1 MYDDKQVILNLLAG
15 NKCCRLISV
24 NKMSKKTKTAFVCE
38 QCGADYPRWNGQC
51 TVCGE
56 WNTIKEVRLGSASKE
71 HANRTEG
78 YAGSRSAVK
87 WLSDVNLSL
96 AERTSTG
103 ISEFDRVLGGGI
115 VKGSVVLI
123 GGAPGAGKSTLLLQV
138 IANIAGQGTAVLYVS
153 GEESLQQI
161 AERAHRLKLP
171 ADKIMMLA
179 ETSVERICDVLDEIK
194 PQILVVDSIQ
204 VVYTQASDSA
214 PGSVSQVRESASY
227 LTQYAKKNNVS
238 IFMVGHVTKDQSLA
252 GPMTLSH
259 IVDTQVILASTD
271 DARYRVLRADKN
283 RFGSVGELG
292 FFAMDS
298 SGLKE
303 VKNPS
308 AMFLN
313 RAEKPSSGSVVTVLW
328 EGTRPL
334 LVEIQALVTECQY
347 GNPRRLA
354 VGFDQNRLAM
364 LLAVLARHGGVF
376 TSNDEIYA
384 NVVGG
389 IKVTETSSD
398 LAIVVGIV
406 SSFRDRIIP
415 HDVFFFGEIGLSGE
429 IRPVANGH
437 ARLNDA
443 AKHGFKKAV
452 IPKANAPKKA
462 IEGLKVYAVSSLSEA
477 LDVLSGL

>member
-1 MYDDKQVILNLLAG
+1 
-15 NKCCRLISV
+15 
-24 NKMSKKTKTAFVCE
+24 MSKKIKTAFVCE
-38 QCGADYPRWNGQC
+38 QCGADFPRWGGQC
-51 TVCGE
+51 TECGE
-56 WNTIKEVRLGSASKE
+56 WNTIKEVRLGTASND
-71 HANRTEG
+71 HSIRSTG
-78 YAGSRSAVK
+78 YAGSRSEVK
-87 WLSDVNLSL
+87 LLSDVNLSH

-115 VKGSVVLI
+115 VSGSIVLI

-138 IANIAGQGTAVLYVS
+138 IANIAGQGISVLYVS

-161 AERAHRLKLP
+161 AERAQRLKLP

-179 ETSVERICDVLDEIK
+179 ETSVQRICDVLDEVR
-194 PQILVVDSIQ
+194 PRILVVDSIQ
-204 VVYTQASDSA
+204 VVYTQTTDSA

-227 LTQYAKKNNVS
+227 LTQYAKKNQVS

-259 IVDTQVILASTD
+259 IVDTQVILAATD

-364 LLAVLARHGGVF
+364 LLAVLARHGGIF
-376 TSNDEIYA
+376 TANDEIYA

-398 LAIVVGIV
+398 LAILVGIV

-462 IEGLKVYAVSSLSEA
+462 IDGLKIYAVSTLSEA
-477 LDVLSGL
+477 LDVVSEL

>member
-1 MYDDKQVILNLLAG
+1 
-15 NKCCRLISV
+15 
-24 NKMSKKTKTAFVCE
+24 MSKKNKTAFVCD
-38 QCGADYPRWNGQC
+38 QCGADYPRWGGQC
-51 TVCGE
+51 TSCGE
-56 WNTIKEVRLGSASKE
+56 WNTIKEIRLGGAVADRNDRSA
-71 HANRTEG
+71 G
-78 YAGSRSAVK
+78 YAGSRSEIK
-87 WLSDVNLSL
+87 LLSEVNLSQ
-96 AERTSTG
+96 AERISSE

-115 VKGSVVLI
+115 VCGSVVLI
-123 GGAPGAGKSTLLLQV
+123 GGAPGAGKSTLLLQA
-138 IANIAGQGTAVLYVS
+138 IANIAARGVKVLYVS

-179 ETSVERICDVLDEIK
+179 ETSVQRICDVLDEVK
-194 PQILVVDSIQ
+194 PQILVIDSIQ
-204 VVYTQASDSA
+204 VMHTQDTESA

-227 LTQYAKKNNVS
+227 LTQYAKKYGVS

-259 IVDTQVILASTD
+259 IVDTQVMLGSTD
-271 DARYRVLRADKN
+271 DARFRVLRADKN

-298 SGLKE
+298 TGLKE

-313 RAEKPSSGSVVTVLW
+313 RPEKPSSGSVITVLW

-334 LVEIQALVTECQY
+334 LVEIQALVTDCQY

-364 LLAVLARHGGVF
+364 LLAVLSRHGGIV
-376 TSNDEIYA
+376 TATDEIYA

-406 SSFRDRIIP
+406 SSLRDKVIA
-415 HDVFFFGEIGLSGE
+415 HDTFFFGEIGLSGE

-452 IPKANAPKKA
+452 IPKANMPKKA
-462 IEGLKVYAVSSLSEA
+462 IEGLEIHGVSTLSEA
-477 LDVLSGL
+477 LDMLAEM

>member
-1 MYDDKQVILNLLAG
+1 
-15 NKCCRLISV
+15 
-24 NKMSKKTKTAFVCE
+24 MSKKIKTAFVCD
-38 QCGADYPRWNGQC
+38 QCGADFPRWGGQC
-51 TVCGE
+51 TSCGE
-56 WNTIKEVRLGSASKE
+56 WNTIKEVRLGSAASE
-71 HANRTEG
+71 RNGRSTG
-78 YAGSRSAVK
+78 YAGSISEVK
-87 WLSDVNLSL
+87 LLSDVNLL
-96 AERTSTG
+96 QAERIFTG

-115 VKGSVVLI
+115 VRGSVVLI
-123 GGAPGAGKSTLLLQV
+123 GGAPGAGKSTLLLQA
-138 IANIAGQGTAVLYVS
+138 IANIADRNNRVLYDS

-171 ADKIMMLA
+171 ANKILMLA
-179 ETSVERICDVLDEIK
+179 ETSVQRICDVMDDIK
-194 PQILVVDSIQ
+194 PQILVIDSIQ
-204 VVYTQASDSA
+204 VMHTQETDSA

-227 LTQYAKKNNVS
+227 LTQYAKKHNVS

-259 IVDTQVILASTD
+259 IVDTQVMLGSTD

-292 FFAMDS
+292 FFAMDG

-308 AMFLN
+308 AMFLT

-334 LVEIQALVTECQY
+334 LVEIQALVTDCQY

-364 LLAVLARHGGVF
+364 LLAVLSRHGGVV
-376 TSNDEIYA
+376 TSQDEIYA

-389 IKVTETSSD
+389 IKVAETSSD
-398 LAIVVGIV
+398 LAIVIGVV
-406 SSFRDRIIP
+406 SSLKNKIIP
-415 HDVFFFGEIGLSGE
+415 HDMFFFGEIGLAGE

-443 AKHGFKKAV
+443 AKHGFTKAV
-452 IPKANAPKKA
+452 IPKANAPKQQ
-462 IEGLKVYAVSSLSEA
+462 IEGLRIYAVATLSDA
-477 LDVLSGL
+477 LDVVAEL

>member
-1 MYDDKQVILNLLAG
+1 
-15 NKCCRLISV
+15 
-24 NKMSKKTKTAFVCE
+24 MSKKIKTSFVCE

-51 TVCGE
+51 TECGE
-56 WNTIKEVRLGSASKE
+56 WNTIKEVRLGSATAA
-71 HANRTEG
+71 HHNRPAG
-78 YAGSRSAVK
+78 YAGSQSEVK
-87 WLSDVNLSL
+87 LLSEVNLSH

-115 VKGSVVLI
+115 VRGSVVLI

-138 IANIAGQGTAVLYVS
+138 IANIAGKGISVLYVS

-161 AERAHRLKLP
+161 AERAHRLRLP

-179 ETSVERICDVLDEIK
+179 ETSVQRICDVLDEVK
-194 PQILVVDSIQ
+194 PQILVIDSIQ
-204 VVYTQASDSA
+204 VVYTQSIDSA

-259 IVDTQVILASTD
+259 IVDTQVILAATD

-303 VKNPS
+303 IKNPS

-313 RAEKPSSGSVVTVLW
+313 RTEKPSSGSVVTVLW

-364 LLAVLARHGGVF
+364 LLAVLARHGGIF
-376 TSNDEIYA
+376 TANDEIYA

-462 IEGLKVYAVSSLSEA
+462 IEGLKVYAVTTLSEA
-477 LDVLSGL
+477 LDILSEF

>member
-1 MYDDKQVILNLLAG
+1 MT
-15 NKCCRLISV
+15 
-24 NKMSKKTKTAFVCE
+24 KKTKTAFVCD
-38 QCGADYPRWNGQC
+38 QCGADSPRWSGQC
-51 TVCGE
+51 TECGE
-56 WNTIKEVRLGSASKE
+56 WNTIKEVRLGSASKD
-71 HANRTEG
+71 HSNRSAG
-78 YAGSRSAVK
+78 YAGSRSEIK
-87 WLSDVNLSL
+87 LLSDVNLSH

-115 VKGSVVLI
+115 VRGSVVLI

-138 IANIAGQGTAVLYVS
+138 IAHIAGQGIPVLYVS

-171 ADKIMMLA
+171 AEKIMMLA
-179 ETSVERICDVLDEIK
+179 ETSVQHICDVLDEIK
-194 PQILVVDSIQ
+194 PQILVIDSIQ
-204 VVYTQASDSA
+204 VVYTQTTDSA

-259 IVDTQVILASTD
+259 IVDTQVILAATD

-364 LLAVLARHGGVF
+364 LLAVLARHGGIF
-376 TSNDEIYA
+376 TANDEIYA

-398 LAIVVGIV
+398 LAILVGIV

-415 HDVFFFGEIGLSGE
+415 HDAFFFGEIGLSGE

-462 IEGLKVYAVSSLSEA
+462 IEGLTIYAVSTLSEA

>member
-1 MYDDKQVILNLLAG
+1 
-15 NKCCRLISV
+15 
-24 NKMSKKTKTAFVCE
+24 MSKKTKTAYVCTK
-38 QCGADYPRWNGQC
+38 CGADYPRWNGQC
-51 TVCGE
+51 TSCGE
-56 WNTIKEVRLGSASKE
+56 WNCIQEVRLGSAKDE
-71 HANRTEG
+71 RGQRTAG
-78 YAGSRSAVK
+78 YAGSRSEIK
-87 WLSDVNLSL
+87 LLSEVDLL
-96 AERTSTG
+96 QAERILTG

-115 VKGSVVLI
+115 VSGSVVLI
-123 GGAPGAGKSTLLLQV
+123 GGAPGAGKSTLLLQA
-138 IANIAGQGTAVLYVS
+138 IANIADRGIGVLYVS

-161 AERAHRLKLP
+161 AERAHRLKLS

-179 ETSVERICDVLDEIK
+179 ETSVQRICEVLNDIEPTK
-194 PQILVVDSIQ
+194 PQVLVIDSIQ
-204 VVYTQASDSA
+204 VMHTQDTESA

-227 LTQYAKKNNVS
+227 LTQYAKKNQVS

-259 IVDTQVILASTD
+259 IVDTQVILGSTD

-313 RAEKPSSGSVVTVLW
+313 RAEKPASGSVVTVLW

-334 LVEIQALVTECQY
+334 LVEIQALVTDCQY

-364 LLAVLARHGGVF
+364 LLAVLSRHGGIV
-376 TSNDEIYA
+376 TAQDEIYA

-398 LAIVVGIV
+398 LAIVIGVV
-406 SSFRDRIIP
+406 SSLKNKIIP
-415 HDVFFFGEIGLSGE
+415 HTMFFFGEIGLSGE

-437 ARLNDA
+437 ARLQDA
-443 AKHGFKKAV
+443 AKHGFKTAV
-452 IPKANAPKKA
+452 IPKGNAPKKA
-462 IEGLKVYAVSSLSEA
+462 IEGLKIYAVSSLAEA
-477 LDVLSGL
+477 LDVLAEI

>member
-1 MYDDKQVILNLLAG
+1 M
-15 NKCCRLISV
+15 
-24 NKMSKKTKTAFVCE
+24 
-38 QCGADYPRWNGQC
+38 GAS
-51 TVCGE
+51 
-56 WNTIKEVRLGSASKE
+56 SAERHSRKS
-71 HANRTEG
+71 G
-78 YAGSRSAVK
+78 YAGSRSEVK
-87 WLSDVNLSL
+87 LLSDVNLAQ
-96 AERTSTG
+96 AERLSTG

-115 VKGSVVLI
+115 VTGSVVLI
-123 GGAPGAGKSTLLLQV
+123 GGAPGAGKSTILLQA
-138 IANIAGQGTAVLYVS
+138 IANIAAQGIKVLYVS

-179 ETSVERICDVLDEIK
+179 ETSVQSICDVLDDIQ
-194 PQILVVDSIQ
+194 PQVLIIDSIQ
-204 VVYTQASDSA
+204 VMHTQEAESA

-227 LTQYAKKNNVS
+227 LTQYAKRHQVS

-271 DARYRVLRADKN
+271 DARFRVLRADKN

-303 VKNPS
+303 VRNPS

-364 LLAVLARHGGVF
+364 LLAVLSRHGGIF
-376 TSNDEIYA
+376 TASDEIYA

-406 SSFRDRIIP
+406 SSLKDKVIP
-415 HDVFFFGEIGLSGE
+415 HDTFFFGELGLNGE
-429 IRPVANGH
+429 IRPVANGY

-462 IEGLKVYAVSSLSEA
+462 IEGLAIHAVSTLSEA
-477 LDVLSGL
+477 LTILSDI